1 MLALV
6 AYIFIASVT
15 ASDMKPYIRCFSHK
29 SATKFGLIE
38 KVILI
43 SYRISLIVTWSI
55 SARSTV
61 ETGWPGSTWHE
72 LNIVL
77 TQKFGALFSMWEAR
91 REQIFGIIIDEPKLM
106 SSPVSSRYFDLWHCL
121 FSPTHSSAQAKI
133 SVRWTVW
140 LLCWN
145 LPVFVT
151 VFNSPLWETLPSTW
165 FVVLT
170 IYTHTPPE

>member
-15 ASDMKPYIRCFSHK
+15 ASDMKPYICCFSYK
-29 SATKFGLIE
+29 SAIKFRLIE
-38 KVILI
+38 KIILI
-43 SYRISLIVTWSI
+43 SYRISFIVTWSI
-55 SARSTV
+55 IARSTV
-61 ETGWPGSTWHE
+61 ETGWSGTMWHE

-77 TQKFGALFSMWEAR
+77 THKFCALFSMREAR

-106 SSPVSSRYFDLWHCL
+106 SSPVSSRYFDLWHC
-121 FSPTHSSAQAKI
+121 FSSPAHSSVQAKI

-145 LPVFVT
+145 VPAFVT